1 MTTTSWPIYTVDEI
15 RQGIL
20 DSYTV
25 YRPDD
30 STDDGSDA
38 WVEANAI
45 AIQLFRL
52 QARDAEVAS
61 WISILFATEE
71 HLDAHAVIWL
81 GAANARKGATK
92 WIGKIQL
99 QATSGTPFVPAGQ
112 TGTHAAGA
120 SYKTLADI
128 DAIDWSGGYATVA
141 AESVTTGTAANQA
154 DGAAITLSSPPAGV
168 SSTATLVVDA
178 DTVLG
183 ANRELDGP
191 LRLRVLN
198 ATQNRPASGN
208 WAHFRE
214 WAESVEG
221 VDVAFVYPRFYGIT
235 TTLIV
240 PMGPAGARV
249 ISDDTKTAV
258 EAAIEAARP
267 GGSIPTVLKVAES
280 AVSVEVEITPSAGSE
295 PDWTGSLTTAAGC
308 SVTTV
313 VCTTDPALDGVEAGV
328 RIVAP
333 VTISGKRTTQQRVVE
348 SVDTPTKTITV
359 TEAFDAVPG
368 ATENVTPGG
377 PAWQP
382 AYDAIAACFDA
393 LGPARSTDP
402 EAPRWPSWVGAYT
415 SRLFLSDIYHAVD
428 AATGVAGCTV
438 VSPAANQDPTVDPH
452 DTTIPLL
459 VLDPEILIT
468 WST

>member
-1 MTTTSWPIYTVDEI
+1 MATSWPIYTVDEI

-30 STDDGSDA
+30 STDEGSDA

-45 AIQLFRL
+45 AIQLYRL

-61 WISILFATEE
+61 WISILFATGE

-92 WIGKIQL
+92 WIGKVQL
-99 QATSGTPFVPAGQ
+99 TATSGTPTVTTGQ
-112 TGTHAAGA
+112 TGTHANGA
-120 SYKTLADI
+120 A
-128 DAIDWSGGYATVA
+128 YATTADVDPGDWVGGLA
-141 AESVTTGTAANQA
+141 TVGFEATTAGTIGNQN
-154 DGAAITLSSPPAGV
+154 DGSTITLSSPPAGV

-178 DTVLG
+178 DTVL
-183 ANRELDGP
+183 ATDQETDTA
-191 LRLRVLN
+191 LRARVLN

-208 WAHFRE
+208 WAHFKE
-214 WAESVEG
+214 WAESVDG
-221 VDVAFVYPRFYGIT
+221 VDVAFVYSRFYGIT

-240 PMGPAGARV
+240 PMGPVGARV

-267 GGSIPTVLKVAES
+267 GGSIPTVLKVTES
-280 AVSVEVEITPSAGSE
+280 AVPVEVEITPSAGSE
-295 PDWTGSLTTAAGC
+295 PDWTGSLITAAGC

-313 VCTTDPALDGVEAGV
+313 ICTTDPALDGVEAGV

-359 TEAFDAVPG
+359 TEAFDAVP
-368 ATENVTPGG
+368 AAAEDVTPGG

-402 EAPRWPSWVGAYT
+402 DVPRWPSWVGAYT
-415 SRLFLSDIYHAVD
+415 SRLFLSDLYHAVD
-428 AATGVAGCTV
+428 AATGVAGCTIIT
-438 VSPAANQDPTVDPH
+438 PPYNQDPTVDPH
-452 DTTIPLL
+452 DPAIPLL
-459 VLDPEILIT
+459 VLNPEILIT
-468 WST
+468 WVP